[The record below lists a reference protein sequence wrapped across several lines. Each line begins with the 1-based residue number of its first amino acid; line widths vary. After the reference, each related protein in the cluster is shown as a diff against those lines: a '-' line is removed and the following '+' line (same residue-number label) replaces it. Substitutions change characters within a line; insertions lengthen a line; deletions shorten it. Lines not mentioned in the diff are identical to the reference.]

1 MLPRCPTS
9 IAVSKALH
17 EGLEAVGIKIVPLT
31 ELPSL
36 KH

>member
-1 MLPRCPTS
+1 MTDPITVPK
-9 IAVSKALH
+9 AVR
-17 EGLEAVGIKIVPLT
+17 EGLEQAGIKIVPLT